1 MQLMLNDGLTGEKV
15 HDNYTRCVFSLQNVP
30 KMVNNVC
37 TDQKLDDID
46 SYPRPNG
53 SKTSTPLGKVCTVV
67 RAFRAA
73 AAAVAAF

>member
-1 MQLMLNDGLTGEKV
+1 
-15 HDNYTRCVFSLQNVP
+15 
-30 KMVNNVC
+30 MVNNAY

-53 SKTSTPLGKVCTVV
+53 SKTSTPFGKVCTVV

-73 AAAVAAF
+73 AAAAAAAF